1 MIPNGWKQK
10 PLHEVAQ
17 IQTGIAKGKKDLKDP
32 VELPY
37 LRVAN
42 VQDGHLDLEE
52 IKSIA
57 VSRRE
62 IGRYSLREND
72 VLLTEGG
79 DFDKLGRGTIWSA
92 QIEPCLHQ
100 NHVFAVRT
108 NPEILDPYFFSLQA
122 GGDHGRSYFLS
133 CAKRST
139 NLASINSSQLKKFP
153 TILPPIM
160 EQRRISKAIQCW
172 DKAISTAASLIS
184 AKQQRKQAMMQQLLT
199 GKMRLP
205 GFSGLRGD
213 TSSNFGRIPND
224 WRLLKIADF
233 AEQISERNTA
243 DDALPV
249 LSCTKHHGLVDSL
262 SYFGKRVFSA
272 DTSGYKVVPRNTFAY
287 ATNHIEEGSI
297 GYQNLYDS
305 ALISP
310 IYTVFRCEPKMI
322 HDAYLLRVLKTETAR
337 HIFESMTSSSVDR
350 RGSLRWDD
358 FSTITL
364 PIPSIAEQKRLDQ
377 FFSTVDRE
385 LTLLEAKK
393 AALETQK
400 KALMAVLLTGKK
412 RLKV

>member
-1 MIPNGWKQK
+1 MIPNGWSVALVRDLCTLESGNGFK
-10 PLHEVAQ
+10 PADWKSSGLPIIRIQNLNGSKEFNYFQGHPEKRWLVEPGQILFAWAGVKGVSFGPKIWNGPRGVLNQHIFKVHPKPGVEKSWLYLALMDVTQRIEENAHGFKSSLLHV
-17 IQTGIAKGKKDLKDP
+17 
-32 VELPY
+32 
-37 LRVAN
+37 
-42 VQDGHLDLEE
+42 
-52 IKSIA
+52 
-57 VSRRE
+57 RR
-62 IGRYSLREND
+62 D
-72 VLLTEGG
+72 
-79 DFDKLGRGTIWSA
+79 D
-92 QIEPCLHQ
+92 
-100 NHVFAVRT
+100 
-108 NPEILDPYFFSLQA
+108 ILDQEVGVPTPAEQA
-122 GGDHGRSYFLS
+122 
-133 CAKRST
+133 
-139 NLASINSSQLKKFP
+139 
-153 TILPPIM
+153 
-160 EQRRISKAIQCW
+160 RISKAVASW
-172 DKAISTAASLIS
+172 EVAISTTESMIS
-184 AKQQRKQAMMQQLLT
+184 AKQQRKQALVQQLLT
-199 GKMRLP
+199 GKIRLP

-233 AEQISERNTA
+233 SEQISERNTA

-262 SYFGKRVFSA
+262 SYFGKRVFSE

-350 RGSLRWDD
+350 RGSLRWND

>member
-1 MIPNGWKQK
+1 MIPDGWKECTIR
-10 PLHEVAQ
+10 EVAKVVRGASPRPAGSPLYFNGSYLPW
-17 IQTGIAKGKKDLKDP
+17 ITVSEVTGDSSMYIDSTKTSLTEEGAKFTRIIDPGTLILSNSGATLGVPKITRIRAGANDGIAMLLDLK
-32 VELPY
+32 EATKEFLY
-37 LRVAN
+37 FFL
-42 VQDGHLDLEE
+42 QSQTLE
-52 IKSIA
+52 
-57 VSRRE
+57 
-62 IGRYSLREND
+62 LREVIAPGNGQPNLNTELIGGIR
-72 VLLTEGG
+72 LL
-79 DFDKLGRGTIWSA
+79 
-92 QIEPCLHQ
+92 
-100 NHVFAVRT
+100 
-108 NPEILDPYFFSLQA
+108 
-122 GGDHGRSYFLS
+122 
-133 CAKRST
+133 
-139 NLASINSSQLKKFP
+139 
-153 TILPPIM
+153 LPPIKD
-160 EQRRISKAIQCW
+160 QKLIAKVLGTW
-172 DKAISTAASLIS
+172 DKAISTTESLIA

-233 AEQISERNTA
+233 AEQISERNAA

-262 SYFGKRVFSA
+262 SYFGKRVFSE

-350 RGSLRWDD
+350 RGSLRWND

-400 KALMAVLLTGKK
+400 RALMAVLLTGKK